1 VRVIIFGAS
10 GMVGQGVLRECLAD
24 PGIESVLSVG
34 RSPSGSTGPRFTELL
49 RKDLTDLGEA
59 SGQLRGYDAC
69 FFCLGVSSA
78 GMGEEAYRRVTY
90 DLTLSVARTL
100 AELDAGMTFVY
111 VSGAGT
117 DSTERGRS
125 MWARVKGQT
134 ENALLR
140 LPFKA
145 AFMFRPG
152 VIRPLH
158 GIRSKTRAYRV
169 GYALLSPFVL
179 LISAV
184 SPGSITTT
192 EKMGRAMIEAARH
205 GAPKSILGTREINAL
220 AAAWAAPRPGGADAG
235 PTEPPPEASSGRR

>member
-1 VRVIIFGAS
+1 MRVIIFGAS

-24 PGIESVLSVG
+24 PRIESVLSVG
-34 RSPSGSTGPRFTELL
+34 RSPAGATAPKLMELL
-49 RKDLTDLGEA
+49 RKDPTDLRDA
-59 SGQLRGYDAC
+59 VGQHRGYDAC

-78 GMGEEAYRRVTY
+78 GKAEVEYRRLTY
-90 DLTLSVARTL
+90 DLTLSVAQTL
-100 AELDAGMTFVY
+100 AELDPGMTFIY

-125 MWARVKGQT
+125 TWARVKGQT

-140 LPFKA
+140 LPFRA

-158 GIRSKTRAYRV
+158 GIRSKTRGYRIA
-169 GYALLSPFVL
+169 YALLSPFVL
-179 LISAV
+179 LVGAV

-205 GAPKSILGTREINAL
+205 GAPKVILGTREINAL
-220 AAAWAAPRPGGADAG
+220 AAAWSRPRSSATEIG
-235 PTEPPPEASSGRR
+235 PTGPPP